1 MANVS
6 KRFETVMGLY
16 SHYRGKNVELKIQ
29 RTQMHGKT
37 AKAQAVDLIC
47 DVEMAAKR
55 SLYPADY
62 AMFLRL
68 GVTDPSLLPAVVR
81 MVLGKAFKHLDNNG
95 AYQELYA
102 QATQSRRKAEEAE
115 ARFSDMLPQ
124 EQIDALFAT
133 PEVDYLGDTQ

>member
-1 MANVS
+1 
-6 KRFETVMGLY
+6 
-16 SHYRGKNVELKIQ
+16 
-29 RTQMHGKT
+29 
-37 AKAQAVDLIC
+37 
-47 DVEMAAKR
+47 
-55 SLYPADY
+55 
-62 AMFLRL
+62 MFLRL